1 MKVNKWT
8 AISAVLAALLA
19 LSLYGYYVFNQ
30 MTPIHSTYVSDL
42 QYTQTANYTCT
53 ALVKPSA
60 IYENRT
66 HISTGEPLY
75 IKLVEQL
82 NIKLEYKATS
92 NPLGDFTDTKLE
104 YEVSGVLNGGDWNKT
119 YPLGSET
126 LTVTT
131 FIDTYTLDID
141 NIQEMVETIGEETGS
156 YAYGYTYAIC
166 PHITLEASAAGKHIQ
181 ENFTPTLTMK
191 FEGAQIT
198 FEGLNDKKDGFIAH
212 TETEKATWSLFG
224 WDLTVSTM
232 RVTSMIT
239 SLCLTAL
246 LAVSLYFSFQK
257 KTLNTF
263 LERLSGDIRDK
274 IIETSEL
281 PKRMGQQI
289 KVNSIEDLAKVSE
302 ETFKPIIH
310 HGDTFF
316 VLDGNLRYEFTIED
330 TKKEK
335 EIDEETADTPRKHK
349 LFRIF

>member
-30 MTPIHSTYVSDL
+30 MTPIHSTNVTDL
-42 QYTQTANYTCT
+42 QYTQTANYTYT

-82 NIKLEYKATS
+82 NINLEYKATS
-92 NPLGDFTDTKLE
+92 NPFGNFTDAKLE
-104 YEVSGVLNGGDWNKT
+104 YDVSGVLSGGDWNKT

-131 FIDTYTLDID
+131 FIDTYTIEIE
-141 NIQEMVETIGEETGS
+141 NIQERVETIGEETGS
-156 YAYGYTYAIC
+156 QAYGYTYAIC
-166 PHITLEASAAGKHIQ
+166 PQITLEASATGKDIQ
-181 ENFTPTLTMK
+181 ENFTPTLTIK

-198 FEGLNDKKDGFIAH
+198 FEGLNEKKDGSITH

-224 WDLTVSTM
+224 WDLTVFTM
-232 RVTSMIT
+232 RVTSMIA
-239 SLCLTAL
+239 SICLTAL
-246 LAVSLYFSFQK
+246 LAASLYFSFQK
-257 KTLNTF
+257 RTLKTF
-263 LERLSGDIRDK
+263 LEKLRGDIRDK

-281 PKRMGQQI
+281 PKWMGQRI
-289 KVNSIEDLAKVSE
+289 RVNSFEDLVKVSE

-310 HGDTFF
+310 HDDTFY
-316 VLDGNLRYEFTIED
+316 VLDDNLRYEFTIED
-330 TKKEK
+330 ETKEQ
-335 EIDEETADTPRKHK
+335 EIDEETAGTHTKA
-349 LFRIF
+349 

>member
-8 AISAVLAALLA
+8 AISAVLAALLS

-42 QYTQTANYTCT
+42 QYTQTANYTYT

-82 NIKLEYKATS
+82 NIKLEYKATL
-92 NPLGDFTDTKLE
+92 NPLGNFTDTKLE
-104 YEVSGVLNGGDWNKT
+104 YDVSGVLSGGDWNKT

-131 FIDTYTLDID
+131 FIDTYTIEID
-141 NIQEMVETIGEETGS
+141 NIQERVETIGEETGS
-156 YAYGYTYAIC
+156 HAYGYTYAIS
-166 PHITLEASAAGKHIQ
+166 PQITLEASAAGKHIQ
-181 ENFTPTLTMK
+181 ENFTPTLTIK

-198 FEGLNDKKDGFIAH
+198 FEGLNDNKDGTITH

-224 WDLTVSTM
+224 WDLTVFSM
-232 RVTSMIT
+232 RVTSMIA
-239 SLCLTAL
+239 SLCITAL

-257 KTLNTF
+257 RALNTF
-263 LERLSGDIRDK
+263 LERMSGDVRDR
-274 IIETSEL
+274 IIEASEL
-281 PKRMGQQI
+281 PKRMGQRI
-289 KVNSIEDLAKVSE
+289 RVNSLEDLAKVSE
-302 ETFKPIIH
+302 ETFKPIIY
-310 HGDTFF
+310 HGDMFY
-316 VLDGNLRYEFTIED
+316 VLDGDLSYEFTIEA
-330 TKKEK
+330 EK
-335 EIDEETADTPRKHK
+335 DEQEIDEGTAGTHTKA
-349 LFRIF
+349 